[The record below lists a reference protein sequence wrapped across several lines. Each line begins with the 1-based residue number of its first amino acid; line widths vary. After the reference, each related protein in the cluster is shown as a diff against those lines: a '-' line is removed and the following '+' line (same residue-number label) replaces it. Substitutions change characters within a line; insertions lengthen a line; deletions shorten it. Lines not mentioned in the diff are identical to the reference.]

1 MRLSIPERRSFL
13 VLGEVWGNRLLALLL
28 APLAAKIT
36 LAVAP
41 PGRADRPSRISGEN
55 SSGSPTPP
63 IACRRPR
70 NARSTIGTSFCSTPT
85 PRRETSAP
93 PRHRHLEFIRFSI
106 GINRETPQ
114 GQWLAR
120 AARALSFPDL
130 RLLAQRASA
139 QTRRLQRRRRSPGR
153 HQPVPTGNQCQ
164 SQALHLNRR
173 SGRHHRKSPQR
184 ETSPGVN
191 DELKWYSDLI
201 AGGVIRFDI
210 PSR

>member
-1 MRLSIPERRSFL
+1 MRLSITERRSFL

-28 APLAAKIT
+28 APLAAEIT

-41 PGRADRPSRISGEN
+41 RAGRIARAVFRGEN

-70 NARSTIGTSFCSTPT
+70 NARSTTGTSFCSTPT

-93 PRHRHLEFIRFSI
+93 PRHRHLEFIRFLNR
-106 GINRETPQ
+106 INRETPQ
-114 GQWLAR
+114 GPWLAR

-139 QTRRLQRRRRSPGR
+139 QTRRLQRRRRSPCR
-153 HQPVPTGNQCQ
+153 HQPVP
-164 SQALHLNRR
+164 NRR

-184 ETSPGVN
+184 ETSLGVN

-201 AGGVIRFDI
+201 AGGVVRFDI
-210 PSR
+210 PAR